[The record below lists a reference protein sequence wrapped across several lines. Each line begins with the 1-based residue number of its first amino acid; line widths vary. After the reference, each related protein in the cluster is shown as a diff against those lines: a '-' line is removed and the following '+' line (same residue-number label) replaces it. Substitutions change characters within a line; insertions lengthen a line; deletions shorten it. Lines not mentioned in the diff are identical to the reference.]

1 MDSDKRYTTRGVW
14 NDPSGRTWIV
24 RLSWRVI
31 AGRMEC
37 VGFSIEELY
46 DPAGG
51 ALPQLITAKF
61 IRNLPVG
68 LFIQEQRKFH
78 MRLAKMAVRMAE
90 AKGAEAEAEMWR
102 GQARQFDAQRPQ
114 GRPRMYGDDHY
125 RRVAEVYMA
134 AWLRGDNP
142 TQAVERQFYT
152 SHSTAARWVRECRK
166 PQRGLLGP
174 TRRGKAGGVLPPE
187 EKEDSS

>member
-1 MDSDKRYTTRGVW
+1 M
-14 NDPSGRTWIV
+14 TW
-24 RLSWRVI
+24 
-31 AGRMEC
+31 
-37 VGFSIEELY
+37 
-46 DPAGG
+46 PAEPFRNS
-51 ALPQLITAKF
+51 LLLF
-61 IRNLPVG
+61 IRNPLRACSSRSSGEVPACAPRQDG
-68 LFIQEQRKFH
+68 CPHGR
-78 MRLAKMAVRMAE
+78 R
-90 AKGAEAEAEMWR
+90 KGAEAEAERRR

-166 PQRGLLGP
+166 PQRGLLRPRGGQGGRCP
-174 TRRGKAGGVLPPE
+174 AARRV
-187 EKEDSS
+187 KEDSS